1 VPVSV
6 ATIRNREGDAVRGEE
21 PRSVG
26 IVFCD
31 ICDFSSIMGKDDAR
45 ARSIAAMAGSYV
57 EQAAGRYGGQ
67 IIKYLGNGMLV
78 EFSTAASALKSS
90 IDLQKAVAKR
100 NAEVEPYEQ
109 FQLRVEV
116 HAGDVVVRDGNV
128 LCNGLDVAERE
139 VPLAAP
145 GEICISRGVLNIIH
159 NRISGG

>member
-1 VPVSV
+1 MIEAIRFVAQEPVLAPAPNRADV
-6 ATIRNREGDAVRGEE
+6 AL
-21 PRSVG
+21 
-26 IVFCD
+26 F
-31 ICDFSSIMGKDDAR
+31 
-45 ARSIAAMAGSYV
+45 
-57 EQAAGRYGGQ
+57 
-67 IIKYLGNGMLV
+67 V

-128 LCNGLDVAERE
+128 LCNGVDVAERE

>member
-1 VPVSV
+1 L
-6 ATIRNREGDAVRGEE
+6 ATVRNHEGDAARGEE
-21 PRSVG
+21 PRSAA

-31 ICDFSSIMGKDDAR
+31 ICDFSSIMGKDAAR
-45 ARSIAAMAGSYV
+45 ARSIAAMARSCV
-57 EQAAGRYGGQ
+57 EQTAGRHGGQ
-67 IIKYLGNGMLV
+67 IIKHLADGMLV
-78 EFSTAASALKSS
+78 EFSTAASALQSS

-116 HAGDVVVRDGNV
+116 HAGDVVVSDGNV
-128 LCNGLDVAERE
+128 LCNGVNVAERE

-145 GEICISRGVLNIIH
+145 GEICISRDVLNIIH

>member
-1 VPVSV
+1 MPVSS
-6 ATIRNREGDAVRGEE
+6 ATIRNHEGDAVKGEE
-21 PRSVG
+21 PRSVA
-26 IVFCD
+26 IVFCE
-31 ICDFSSIMGKDDAR
+31 ICDFGSIMGEDGAR
-45 ARSIAAMAGSYV
+45 ARSIVAMAGSCV
-57 EQAAGRYGGQ
+57 EQAADRHGGR
-67 IIKYLGNGMLV
+67 ILKHLGDGILV

-109 FQLRVEV
+109 FQLRAEI

-128 LCNGLDVAERE
+128 LCNGVNVAERE

-145 GEICISRGVLNIIH
+145 GEICISRGVLDVIH